1 MRFPLGG
8 VLGRAALQLF
18 GGGVV
23 LSYPGGDLAKKTS
36 RWRRRGL
43 FTLGG
48 LAVAVPALWIGIH
61 EIPWLGPALADGVRA
76 VVGPKPIA
84 WVEDVTYGIQDRID
98 RWRYKDAAPK
108 TFWDVPSATP
118 SAAPPKVAPVVQ
130 PVALASG
137 GPVAAPAPAAP
148 TVDAF
153 PPPAFTP
160 PFEGVASPGDGAW
173 IPMKEPGLAKAVVHP
188 DPKRSFAAVAVVAMD
203 LRRTALHLVAGTSE
217 PQGNVPQEHRP
228 GLVPKDAVG
237 DLVAAFNGGFKAMH
251 GHYGMM
257 LDGETFVVPRDM
269 ACTVG
274 LYRDGA
280 IKIGTWRALKAT
292 EGQMLGYRQTPPCLV
307 EDGKM
312 NAALD
317 AEYSKNW
324 GATVSGETVIRR
336 SAIGVDKSGTTL
348 FYGFGDAVTAQALA
362 HAMQAIGAEDAAQL
376 DVNHSYPRF
385 LLYEAGAPGQA
396 PHVESALIPGIKF
409 TKGEYVTDSA
419 LRDFFYV
426 TRKRPAS

>member
-1 MRFPLGG
+1 
-8 VLGRAALQLF
+8 
-18 GGGVV
+18 
-23 LSYPGGDLAKKTS
+23 LAKKTS

-43 FTLGG
+43 YTLGFFT
-48 LAVAVPALWIGIH
+48 VAAPALWIGIH

-84 WVEDVTYGIQDRID
+84 WAEDVTYGIQDSFD

-108 TFWDVPSATP
+108 TFWDVPSGAPSAVGTP
-118 SAAPPKVAPVVQ
+118 TPPVASIAHPVASAAPPVAS
-130 PVALASG
+130 ASG
-137 GPVAAPAPAAP
+137 SPVAAPAPSAPAAE
-148 TVDAF
+148 AF
-153 PPPAFTP
+153 PPPVFAP
-160 PFEGVASPGDGAW
+160 PFDGVASPGDGTW
-173 IPMKEPGLAKAVVHP
+173 IAMKEPGLAKAVVHP

-203 LRRTALHLVAGTSE
+203 LRRTTLHLVAGTSE

-228 GLVPKDAVG
+228 GLVPKDAAG
-237 DLVAAFNGGFKAMH
+237 DLIAAFNGGFKAMH

-257 LDGETFVVPRDM
+257 LDGETFVVPRDI

-280 IKIGTWRALKAT
+280 IKIGTWRDLKAN
-292 EGQMLGYRQTPPCLV
+292 EAQMLGYRQTPPCLV
-307 EDGKM
+307 EDGKI
-312 NAALD
+312 NSALD

-336 SAIGVDKSGTTL
+336 SAIGIDKSGTML
-348 FYGFGDAVTAQALA
+348 FYGFGEAVTAQALA
-362 HAMQAIGAEDAAQL
+362 HAMRAIGAEDAAQL
-376 DVNHSYPRF
+376 DVNYSYPRF
-385 LLYEAGAPGQA
+385 LLYEPGAAGQA

-409 TKGEYVTDSA
+409 SKGEYVTDSA
-419 LRDFFYV
+419 PRDFFYV

>member
-1 MRFPLGG
+1 M
-8 VLGRAALQLF
+8 
-18 GGGVV
+18 
-23 LSYPGGDLAKKTS
+23 AKKTS

-43 FTLGG
+43 YTLGFF
-48 LAVAVPALWIGIH
+48 AVVTPALWIGIH

-84 WVEDVTYGIQDRID
+84 WAEDVTYGIQDSFD

-108 TFWDVPSATP
+108 TFWDVPSG
-118 SAAPPKVAPVVQ
+118 APAPVAPQ
-130 PVALASG
+130 PVATASG
-137 GPVAAPAPAAP
+137 EPVAAPAPSAP
-148 TVDAF
+148 VEGAF

-160 PFEGVASPGDGAW
+160 PFESVASPGDGAW
-173 IPMKEPGLAKAVVHP
+173 IAMKEPGLAKAVVHP

-203 LRRTALHLVAGTSE
+203 LRRTTLHLVAGTSE
-217 PQGNVPQEHRP
+217 PQGNVPQDHRP
-228 GLVPKDAVG
+228 GLVPKDAAG
-237 DLVAAFNGGFKAMH
+237 DLIAAFNGGFKAMH

-257 LDGETFVVPRDM
+257 LDGETFVVPRDI

-280 IKIGTWRALKAT
+280 IKIGTWRDLKAT
-292 EGQMLGYRQTPPCLV
+292 EAQMLGYRQTPPCLV

-312 NAALD
+312 NSALD
-317 AEYSKNW
+317 LEYSKNW

-348 FYGFGDAVTAQALA
+348 FYGFGEAVTAQALA
-362 HAMQAIGAEDAAQL
+362 HAMRAIGAEDAAQL
-376 DVNHSYPRF
+376 DVNYSYPRF
-385 LLYEAGAPGQA
+385 LLYEAGAAGQA

-409 TKGEYVTDSA
+409 SKGEYVTDSA
-419 LRDFFYV
+419 PRDFFYV